1 MNRGIARVYIRPEV
15 GEFMH
20 ALNRALGRI
29 AARQIDYMASLAPK
43 PVMSVAELAQRLAH
57 DPTPWGTIRLSKGFT
72 E

>member
-1 MNRGIARVYIRPEV
+1 MNRGTAQVYIRPEV
-15 GEFMH
+15 GEFMR

-29 AARQIDYMASLAPK
+29 AARQIDYMAGIAPK

-57 DPTPWGTIRLSKGFT
+57 DPTPWGTIRLSKRFT

>member
-1 MNRGIARVYIRPEV
+1 MSRVTERVYIRPEV
-15 GEFMH
+15 GEFMR

-43 PVMSVAELAQRLAH
+43 PVMSATELAQRLAH
-57 DPTPWGTIRLSKGFT
+57 DPTPWGTIRLTKEFT